1 LLRLSTRVF
10 EVHQIFAGRQDRDVV
25 GINRKKSGPYVADLH
40 AVAAHESTTVDD
52 SGLAAS
58 EAVTYSFRNRFRLH
72 EGDRLDADVPE
83 IKLADS
89 TEDGLVTLW
98 PVQREVGTSGGGFI
112 FAVEITK
119 RGTLVSQADELVLQ
133 GDGYFDADA
142 TVAGRKWR
150 QYLTVALAREGKGV
164 DFGADDQVTP
174 AADIVYE
181 DDPPELVQRIG
192 IEVGHRVITDDPRLL
207 VFPTTPIPK
216 FVNFV
221 PGTPTV
227 KLSGWLE
234 RFEQRVKDIRE
245 RDQQPWSRE
254 KRLAYQL
261 VHLALADSN
270 PETRHIQLVTAIEV
284 LFKKQNR
291 PKPIL
296 DALKVLLAEVK
307 KWPDSQN
314 DVKTRM
320 AQILN
325 SNKEESINRA
335 GREQVAAMLTG
346 KYTDKSAAA
355 FFEHVYDMRSGLVH
369 REKPKKPRPKIE
381 DIREVQSELLRFVLD
396 LLDAYD
402 SD

>member
-1 LLRLSTRVF
+1 MIPDCWYSQQRQYPNSSILYRVLRL
-10 EVHQIFAGRQDRDVV
+10 
-25 GINRKKSGPYVADLH
+25 
-40 AVAAHESTTVDD
+40 
-52 SGLAAS
+52 
-58 EAVTYSFRNRFRLH
+58 
-72 EGDRLDADVPE
+72 
-83 IKLADS
+83 
-89 TEDGLVTLW
+89 
-98 PVQREVGTSGGGFI
+98 
-112 FAVEITK
+112 
-119 RGTLVSQADELVLQ
+119 
-133 GDGYFDADA
+133 
-142 TVAGRKWR
+142 
-150 QYLTVALAREGKGV
+150 
-164 DFGADDQVTP
+164 
-174 AADIVYE
+174 
-181 DDPPELVQRIG
+181 
-192 IEVGHRVITDDPRLL
+192 
-207 VFPTTPIPK
+207 
-216 FVNFV
+216 
-221 PGTPTV
+221 
-227 KLSGWLE
+227 
-234 RFEQRVKDIRE
+234 
-245 RDQQPWSRE
+245 E